1 MSFSQLNNFK
11 DSLKNLPPEKQLSA
25 TQDFIS
31 QIKDPEERYIA
42 ETMFLIGQTINIS
55 DQKQHIVV
63 LIHGIRTHAEWQE
76 RLAEKLK
83 NEAGIDAYPIG
94 YGYFDVFKFWFP
106 IFTRE
111 EPVARVLRE
120 IRTLRS
126 KNPNADI
133 SIVAHSF
140 GTYIISRILS
150 NETDVKIHRLQ
161 LCGSIISL
169 KYRWDKV
176 VSRISGKAV
185 NDAGTQDIWPVLA
198 SLLSWGYGASGA
210 FGFKTVS
217 VKDRYHNCGHS
228 DFFTDEHMS
237 KYWIP
242 LLVDGQIV
250 TSEWSSLRTPRG
262 LIINLLSWLPFK
274 SLLGLYLIYI
284 FVFPKF
290 LSLI

>member
-1 MSFSQLNNFK
+1 MSFSQLNSFK

-25 TQDFIS
+25 TQDFIN

-42 ETMFLIGQTINIS
+42 ETMFFIGQTIS
-55 DQKQHIVV
+55 SSEQKQHIVV

-83 NEAGIDAYPIG
+83 NEAGIEAFPIG

-106 IFTRE
+106 FFTRE
-111 EPVARVLRE
+111 EPVVRVLRE

-150 NETDVKIHRLQ
+150 NETDVEIHRLQ

-169 KYRWDKV
+169 KYRWDQV
-176 VSRISGKAV
+176 DSRISGKAV
-185 NDAGTQDIWPVLA
+185 NDAGTQDIWPVMA

-217 VKDRYHNCGHS
+217 IKDRFHNCGHS
-228 DFFTDEHMS
+228 DFFTDEHMR

-242 LLVDGQIV
+242 LLIDGQIV
-250 TSEWSSLRTPRG
+250 SSEWSSLRTSRG
-262 LIINLLSWLPFK
+262 LFINFLSWLPFK
-274 SLLGLYLIYI
+274 SLLGLYLIYR
-284 FVFPKF
+284 FVAYN
-290 LSLI
+290 I